1 MEISEIIKENR
12 KLKNLSQEELAK
24 ELHISRQSILK
35 WETGKS
41 LPTTDQLILLSE
53 IFDCSLDT
61 LLKGDKKMEEK
72 VKHEIDDKRT
82 LKLIYKVGWGFIVPL
97 LFILKFFLHL
107 F

>member
-24 ELHISRQSILK
+24 ELHISRQSISK

-41 LPTTDQLILLSE
+41 LPTTDQLILLSK

-97 LFILKFFLHL
+97 LFIFKFVLHL

>member
-24 ELHISRQSILK
+24 ELHISRQSISK

-72 VKHEIDDKRT
+72 VKHEIDDKRI
-82 LKLIYKVGWGFIVPL
+82 LKLIYKVGWRFIVPL
-97 LFILKFFLHL
+97 LFILKFVLHL